1 MAASAIIYSSA
12 AVLTGL
18 FSRRLALRVARL
30 WCRHLLLATG
40 VRLTVQG
47 LANIERGKSYVFVA
61 NHQSHYDI
69 PVLFAG
75 IGSTISFIAKKE
87 LFRIPV
93 FGWGMKSI
101 GCISLDRKSPRKART
116 AMTRAVEI
124 LRKDNLSLVLFPE
137 GTRSETGD
145 VGEFKRGS
153 FTLAIEAGVPVVPVA
168 IQGTGEIHR
177 KGSSRVYPG
186 EVTVIVGTPLS
197 TEAIQNLSKEELSG
211 AIRGSIVAALNDIQP

>member
-1 MAASAIIYSSA
+1 
-12 AVLTGL
+12 
-18 FSRRLALRVARL
+18 
-30 WCRHLLLATG
+30 
-40 VRLTVQG
+40 
-47 LANIERGKSYVFVA
+47 
-61 NHQSHYDI
+61 
-69 PVLFAG
+69 
-75 IGSTISFIAKKE
+75 
-87 LFRIPV
+87 
-93 FGWGMKSI
+93 
-101 GCISLDRKSPRKART
+101 
-116 AMTRAVEI
+116 VEI